1 MKRNKKYDVS
11 NLIKQ
16 RLVKVYVEN
25 NKQIFEYTGEDNIVS
40 VTEKEYKLHFRGHM
54 DITKIENIEKLFDI
68 MDINLKD
75 ALVSYN
81 NDYDPRV
88 GIVKAITAFNK
99 LQEVIN
105 KEIGIIA
112 KLQEDVNKEIDAL
125 VDNKII
131 DKNDF

>member
-1 MKRNKKYDVS
+1 
-11 NLIKQ
+11 
-16 RLVKVYVEN
+16 
-25 NKQIFEYTGEDNIVS
+25 
-40 VTEKEYKLHFRGHM
+40 M
-54 DITKIENIEKLFDI
+54 DITEIENIDKLFDT

-88 GIVKAITAFNK
+88 GIVKAVTAMNK

-105 KEIGIIA
+105 K
-112 KLQEDVNKEIDAL
+112 KIDYL

>member
-1 MKRNKKYDVS
+1 
-11 NLIKQ
+11 
-16 RLVKVYVEN
+16 
-25 NKQIFEYTGEDNIVS
+25 
-40 VTEKEYKLHFRGHM
+40 M
-54 DITKIENIEKLFDI
+54 DITKIENIEKLFDT

-88 GIVKAITAFNK
+88 GIVKAVTAMNK
-99 LQEVIN
+99 LQEEIN
-105 KEIGIIA
+105 K
-112 KLQEDVNKEIDAL
+112 KIDYL